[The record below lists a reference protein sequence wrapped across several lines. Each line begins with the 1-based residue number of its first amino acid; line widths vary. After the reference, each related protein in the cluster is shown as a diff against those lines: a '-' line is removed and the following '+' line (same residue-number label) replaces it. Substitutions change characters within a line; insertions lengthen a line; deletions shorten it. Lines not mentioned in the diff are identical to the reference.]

1 MLRTGIVMMSVLGC
15 CILVTARV
23 QAQAS
28 KQLDERAKKVA
39 TSQEQSW
46 KQVDEINRE
55 TDQTRGRLQQ
65 SRQSGTQPP
74 SKTGYTVK
82 KTTVGSRSA
91 YKKHSAAPKGKPKKK

>member
-1 MLRTGIVMMSVLGC
+1 MLRIGIAVMFALGC
-15 CILVTARV
+15 FLLTPTRLH
-23 QAQAS
+23 AQAS

-46 KQVDEINRE
+46 KQVDEINKE

-65 SRQSGTQPP
+65 SRQSGTQA
-74 SKTGYTVK
+74 SQKSGYSVK

-91 YKKHSAAPKGKPKKK
+91 YKKPAAPKTKRKKK

>member
-1 MLRTGIVMMSVLGC
+1 MVRIGIAAVFVSGCVL
-15 CILVTARV
+15 LAPTRL

-46 KQVDEINRE
+46 KQVDEINKE

-65 SRQSGTQPP
+65 SRQSGTQA
-74 SKTGYTVK
+74 SQKSGYSVK

-91 YKKHSAAPKGKPKKK
+91 YKKPPAPKKKGTKK